1 MSRTREVFVLPLLF
15 LAVTLLG
22 GVRVAERVVLL
33 PPPLFTLVLAFLL
46 VGVLVRSGAL
56 APERIIGH
64 TRSTIA
70 NLNGAIV
77 LATLFAAATQAFN
90 VAIPESGLPRLLFSV
105 FLLVLLI
112 NTYAAS
118 PDRVRVVRSMLVIFG
133 SAFTLKFIV
142 LAAVS
147 DPEGGRVKRVLQI
160 LLEGLTL
167 GALSQDIYRPVTG
180 YVAFLTLTLFV
191 AGLALLPSRQPS
203 SRSLGRRADSGTIA
217 SHTRSFPAEN
227 AQRD

>member
-15 LAVTLLG
+15 LTVALLG
-22 GVRVAERVVLL
+22 GVRVADRVVLL

-46 VGVLVRSGAL
+46 VGVLVRSGAF
-56 APERIIGH
+56 APERIVNNR
-64 TRSTIA
+64 RSAIA

-105 FLLVLLI
+105 FLLVLLL
-112 NTYAAS
+112 NTYAAA
-118 PDRVRVVRSMLVIFG
+118 PDRVRVLRSMLVIFG

-142 LAAVS
+142 LAALS
-147 DPEGGRVKRVLQI
+147 DPEGGRVKHVLQI

-167 GALSQDIYRPVTG
+167 GALAQDLYRPVTG
-180 YVAFLTLTLFV
+180 YVAFLTLSLFV
-191 AGLALLPSRQPS
+191 AGLALLPSRSHHDRTPA
-203 SRSLGRRADSGTIA
+203 RVDSGTAA
-217 SHTRSFPAEN
+217 SQTRAFPAEN
-227 AQRD
+227 TPHD